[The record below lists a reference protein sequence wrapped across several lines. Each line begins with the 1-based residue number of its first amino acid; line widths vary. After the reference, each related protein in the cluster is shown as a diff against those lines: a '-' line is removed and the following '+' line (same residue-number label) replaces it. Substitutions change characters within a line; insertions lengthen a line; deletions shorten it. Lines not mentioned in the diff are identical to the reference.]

1 VRHAILDFTLSLSAA
16 QFSLARTEAAA
27 ALKLMQQQPE
37 RVRMEKLYMLV
48 VWAPRW
54 EKARGH
60 GAWQVL
66 ICFIIDMT
74 DSSAREAFI
83 KKRRA
88 AVALSAALIL

>member
-1 VRHAILDFTLSLSAA
+1 
-16 QFSLARTEAAA
+16 
-27 ALKLMQQQPE
+27 
-37 RVRMEKLYMLV
+37 MEKCIRYSCGV
-48 VWAPRW
+48 GSARR

-83 KKRRA
+83 KKRRS
-88 AVALSAALIL
+88 AVALSAADLIL

>member
-1 VRHAILDFTLSLSAA
+1 VCG
-16 QFSLARTEAAA
+16 
-27 ALKLMQQQPE
+27 
-37 RVRMEKLYMLV
+37 
-48 VWAPRW
+48 PRW

-83 KKRRA
+83 KNGARPS
-88 AVALSAALIL
+88 LSLRL